1 MVFSILF
8 KMRNVLLYYVF
19 LSFISTAV
27 LSLNFE
33 SVLKNSENATVF
45 HYCEFNKLY
54 KFQANNATVLVLV
67 FNKTENS
74 TIYPARITTS
84 SDAATEENPL
94 LFAAWQK
101 SQLTT
106 WEVPRLVPSNKNLL
120 YRNVTRTLCPHYV
133 NINSTAHMDS
143 FFITVSIDASNTDF
157 TIRAQLVDDFVVD
170 VGRPISFTV
179 SPAHS
184 QFYSFTFP
192 DYLSSGVLRIK
203 SDNSVCMSLSVQNFS
218 CPVYDQENNLK
229 FTGYWETITKSGG
242 MLLTKE
248 AFPLRVF
255 LVFVV
260 HSNDGDCSGHIEGNS
275 GSPADRIKRVEL
287 EIIPSITYQ
296 DYLIAMAAVLIAFAL
311 MYIGAFGVFVWAH
324 KRKER
329 NELSEEYDS
338 FCGEASVV
346 TQTLSGADEVG
357 FFNSDQ
363 LSSNT
368 STLARPRE
376 RIIKLCLND
385 LAKVNHD
392 VMRRRSNLYLWN
404 LMTIAIFYSLPVVQ
418 LVLTYQKVLN
428 STGNQDLCYYNFLC
442 SRKLGQFS
450 DFNHIYSNIGYILLG
465 ILFLLIVYRRH
476 ATEKKKATGI
486 PQHYGLYYT
495 LGAALFME
503 GILSGCYHFCP
514 NHSNFQFDTSFMY
527 ILAIIS
533 ILKIYHSRHPD
544 INASAYTA
552 FGLLAVVI
560 TLGMCGVLYISTEF
574 YVAFC
579 IFHVCICLF
588 LSAQI
593 YYMGQWKLDSSHSQN
608 IKKIIISKIRSGREN
623 YCRPKYPS
631 RMALLVLGNVC
642 NWALI
647 ASGLFFHMGDFATYL
662 LAILLCNL
670 LIYFSFYIIM
680 KLILGE
686 KILFQPLIYT
696 VLALI
701 SWAAAGYFFYHKTIS
716 WKLTPAQSRTFNR
729 PCVLFD
735 FYDNHDIWHFLSAV
749 SMFFS
754 FMVLLTLDDDIANV
768 DRSLIPVF

>member
-1 MVFSILF
+1 
-8 KMRNVLLYYVF
+8 MRKNF
-19 LSFISTAV
+19 LSCIFLSCISTAV
-27 LSLNFE
+27 FGLNLD
-33 SVLKNSENATVF
+33 SVLRNSAHSTIIVQN
-45 HYCEFNKLY
+45 CSFNKLY
-54 KFQANNATVLVLV
+54 TYNANSSTVIVLV
-67 FNKTENS
+67 FNQTKNT
-74 TIYPARITTS
+74 TVFPARITTA
-84 SDAATEENPL
+84 SDNATGENPL

-101 SQLTT
+101 SLLTT
-106 WEVPRLVPSNKNLL
+106 WEVPRVVSFNKNLI
-120 YRNVTRTLCPHYV
+120 YKNVSRTLCPQYV
-133 NINSTAHMDS
+133 QNNVADPIWDS
-143 FFITVSIDASNTDF
+143 FFITVSIDYPNETSF
-157 TIRAQLVDDFVVD
+157 SIRADLVDDFAVE
-170 VGRPISFTV
+170 VGKPISFSV
-179 SPAHS
+179 SPAQS
-184 QFYSFTFP
+184 QFHSFKFP

-203 SDNSVCMSLSVQNFS
+203 SNSSVCMSLSVQNFS

-260 HSNDGDCSGHIEGNS
+260 HSNDADCSGHIDGNS
-275 GSPADRIKRVEL
+275 GSPEDRIKHVEL

-311 MYIGAFGVFVWAH
+311 MYTGALGVLIWAH
-324 KRKER
+324 KRRER
-329 NELSEEYDS
+329 NDLSEEYDN
-338 FCGEASVV
+338 FCGEAASVNHMHRDNDDV
-346 TQTLSGADEVG
+346 GGG
-357 FFNSDQ
+357 FFDSDQ
-363 LSSNT
+363 PSSSAPSLT
-368 STLARPRE
+368 RAPE
-376 RIIKLCLND
+376 RMIKLCLND

-392 VMRRRSNLYLWN
+392 VMRKRSNLYLVN
-404 LMTIAIFYSLPVVQ
+404 LMTIALFYSLPVVQ

-442 SRKLGQFS
+442 SRKLGVFS

-465 ILFLLIVYRRH
+465 ILFLLIVYRRE
-476 ATEKKKATGI
+476 ATEKRKATGI

-574 YVAFC
+574 YIAFC

-593 YYMGQWKLDSSHSQN
+593 YYMGQWKLDSSHSLN
-608 IKKIIISKIRSGREN
+608 IKKIIITKIRTGKEN
-623 YCRPKYPS
+623 YCRPEYPS

-642 NWALI
+642 NWLLI
-647 ASGLFFHMGDFATYL
+647 GSGLFFHMGDFATYL

-686 KILFQPLIYT
+686 KILLQPLIYT
-696 VLALI
+696 VLALV

-735 FYDNHDIWHFLSAV
+735 FYDNHDIWHFLSAI

-768 DRSLIPVF
+768 DRALIPVF